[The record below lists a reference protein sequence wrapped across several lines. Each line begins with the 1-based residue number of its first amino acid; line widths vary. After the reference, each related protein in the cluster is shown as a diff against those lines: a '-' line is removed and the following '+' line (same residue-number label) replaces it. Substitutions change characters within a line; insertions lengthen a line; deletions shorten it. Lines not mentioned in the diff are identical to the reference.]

1 MEIVEDWKPNK
12 SLKSIVA
19 ELRESSYKALVEF
32 VSEGNEWGEQMKR
45 VRGGGVGFKVRGIFK
60 CHI

>member
-1 MEIVEDWKPNK
+1 LEIVEDWKPNK

-32 VSEGNEWGEQMKR
+32 VSEGNECGEQMER
-45 VRGGGVGFKVRGIFK
+45 VRGGGVGFKKRKMF
-60 CHI
+60 